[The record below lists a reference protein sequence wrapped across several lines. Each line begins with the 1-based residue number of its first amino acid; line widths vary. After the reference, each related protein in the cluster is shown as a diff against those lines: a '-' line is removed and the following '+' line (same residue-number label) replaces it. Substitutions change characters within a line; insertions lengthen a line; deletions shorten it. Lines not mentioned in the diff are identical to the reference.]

1 MILKKAFILPEIT
14 LNQTLTT
21 HRAATYSSSAGTLM
35 SKAAG
40 CLKNIQAWGKKAI
53 YSSLLQSPTH
63 CAHSTELGQWEGG
76 GRNLRNRWCS
86 WGAKTTG
93 WFSQFCPTT
102 NQFCE
107 ERGERILVILLAY
120 QMERLDHCTTIN

>member
-40 CLKNIQAWGKKAI
+40 CLKNIQAWGKK
-53 YSSLLQSPTH
+53 SNLLFFIATFFSNNADLLPTVH
-63 CAHSTELGQWEGG
+63 TALS
-76 GRNLRNRWCS
+76 
-86 WGAKTTG
+86 
-93 WFSQFCPTT
+93 
-102 NQFCE
+102 
-107 ERGERILVILLAY
+107 
-120 QMERLDHCTTIN
+120 

>member
-14 LNQTLTT
+14 LNQTLKT

-40 CLKNIQAWGKKAI
+40 CLKNIQAWVKKKRQ
-53 YSSLLQSPTH
+53 STLLYCNILQQQGSPTH
-63 CAHSTELGQWEGG
+63 CAHSTELGQWEAG

-93 WFSQFCPTT
+93 
-102 NQFCE
+102 
-107 ERGERILVILLAY
+107 
-120 QMERLDHCTTIN
+120 